1 MNGSR
6 GSSWPW
12 ARLQAGQG
20 APAPPQSQYPQ
31 PALHSVRAAPGGLIV
46 CGRECFLRDGLAQS
60 AYAYHLMQPK
70 MVSTPIILS
79 LPSVEWSVASGGP
92 GRTLLAPPSG
102 PGPFAAPVRQGKK
115 ACVK

>member
-1 MNGSR
+1 MLSGAATVAPIFRALCRSFVGRTNLPGAVRRAFLQSAGLAAQWCLLSSGVNGSR

-60 AYAYHLMQPK
+60 AYA
-70 MVSTPIILS
+70 
-79 LPSVEWSVASGGP
+79 
-92 GRTLLAPPSG
+92 
-102 PGPFAAPVRQGKK
+102 
-115 ACVK
+115 